1 MQALSSGEAEF
12 VAVVKA
18 GSMALGVRS
27 LLRDMGLD
35 LKKLVLHT
43 DSSAAL
49 GMCKRAGLG
58 RVRHLDTRVLWL
70 QTFVRDGTF
79 ILRKIK
85 GTENSADLGTKE
97 VPGTL
102 MWRYLKELG
111 FQLRTAPHASA
122 LKAAV
127 SALTVKSRIALE
139 AMEFEAVD

>member
-1 MQALSSGEAEF
+1 M
-12 VAVVKA
+12 
-18 GSMALGVRS
+18 
-27 LLRDMGLD
+27 
-35 LKKLVLHT
+35 LHT

-58 RVRHLDTRVLWL
+58 RVRHLDTGLLWL

-79 ILRKIK
+79 VIRKIK

-111 FQLRTAPHASA
+111 FQPRTAPHASA

-127 SALTVKSRIALE
+127 SSVTVKSRA
-139 AMEFEAVD
+139 ASASDAVEFEVVD